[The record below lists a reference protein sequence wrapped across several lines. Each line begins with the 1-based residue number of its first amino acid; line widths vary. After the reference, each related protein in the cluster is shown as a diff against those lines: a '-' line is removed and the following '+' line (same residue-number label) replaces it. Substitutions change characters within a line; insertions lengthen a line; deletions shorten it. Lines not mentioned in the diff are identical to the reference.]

1 MWEVEEKA
9 MQTVASQEQQLT
21 GLLRIRRVHGQP
33 SDPYELIFLDQ
44 QDRIIVPLTEWYR
57 LRKDQGPLSTR
68 KTYLACLVSYFTF
81 LAESGCLWNAPPERL
96 RPTLI
101 AFHRDRLKCQIRPQR
116 DSDTVAI
123 TLTRETPLRESTLKV
138 MRAALRDFYL
148 VMKEAGLYAFA
159 NPLSSEMLVA
169 LKRKQERTLGNRG
182 APDQAGI
189 REETHEQSRRRPT
202 AFLRQHQPQGW
213 KPEVRKELA
222 DVRQGIHAVLDA
234 LLDSPEVSL
243 REKAVLSL
251 LQSTGARIH
260 EVALMTVGGYQ
271 HKGIAGQAQIM
282 NKGSYGRE
290 VKTIYFTHNPRVAE
304 ALNTYL
310 EHMRPL
316 HDPEGRRRLIDVAPK
331 APLFLTERGT
341 PYSPNVF
348 YWHWYR
354 HYTPLQALCPV
365 HFSPHDLRHLFV
377 TEYLIKLKL
386 ACGAGTEYFD
396 SEKYRSSREAFGK
409 TIMAWQS
416 PHTIDIYDQSRS
428 GEAVFSV
435 LAGYQQDLAQ
445 RCYAFQSPQTDPLSN
460 PRVGTQAPPCP
471 IEASPVVWMHDEE
484 TLNWIKSMEQQTGQL
499 W

>member
-1 MWEVEEKA
+1 
-9 MQTVASQEQQLT
+9 MQTTTSPTQQVDTPSQV
-21 GLLRIRRVHGQP
+21 RRVRGQP
-33 SDPYELIFLDQ
+33 GDLYDLIFLDQ
-44 QDRIIVPLTEWYR
+44 QDRIIVPLTEWHR
-57 LRKDQGPLSTR
+57 LRKDQGPMSTR
-68 KTYLACLVSYFTF
+68 KTYLACLQSYFAF
-81 LAESGCLWNAPPERL
+81 LAESGCPWNAPPERL
-96 RPTLI
+96 RQTLI

-116 DSDTVAI
+116 DSDTVEI

-159 NPLSSEMLVA
+159 NPLSSDVLVA
-169 LKRKQERTLGNRG
+169 LKREQERTLANKG

-213 KPEVRKELA
+213 KPEIRKELA
-222 DVRQGIHAVLDA
+222 DVREGIHKLINAM
-234 LLDSPEVSL
+234 LDSESVST
-243 REKAVLSL
+243 REKAVLHL

-271 HKGIAGQAQIM
+271 NKGIAGQAQVM

-290 VKTIYFTHNPRVAE
+290 VKTIYFAHNPCVQE
-304 ALNTYL
+304 ALNVYL
-310 EHMRPL
+310 EQMRPL
-316 HDPEGRRRLIDVAPK
+316 HDPEGRRRLIDIEPSS
-331 APLFLTERGT
+331 PLFLTERGT
-341 PYSPNVF
+341 PYSPKAF

-354 HYTPLQALCPV
+354 HYTSLQTLCPV
-365 HFSPHDLRHLFV
+365 RFSPHALRHLFV

-409 TIMAWQS
+409 TIMAWRS
-416 PHTIDIYDQSRS
+416 IHTIDIYDQSRE

-435 LAGYQQDLAQ
+435 LAGYQQDLSQ
-445 RCYAFQSPQTDPLSN
+445 RRYASERLMATSPPAKSETPEEHEQQALSLNQETEPL
-460 PRVGTQAPPCP
+460 
-471 IEASPVVWMHDEE
+471 WMHDQE
-484 TLNWIKSMEQQTGQL
+484 TLDWIKSMERQTKHQS
-499 W
+499 